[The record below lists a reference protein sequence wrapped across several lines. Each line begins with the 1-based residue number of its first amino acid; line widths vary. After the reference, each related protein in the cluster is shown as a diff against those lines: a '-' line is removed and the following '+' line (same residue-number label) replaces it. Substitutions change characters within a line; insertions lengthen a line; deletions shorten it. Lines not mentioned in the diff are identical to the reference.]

1 MVMSYVLANLVPNS
15 LGRRGFLLTIS
26 SSNNEENLT
35 GYATLY
41 DCTAADLNP
50 IGSLGKN
57 DI

>member
-1 MVMSYVLANLVPNS
+1 MSYVLANLVPNS